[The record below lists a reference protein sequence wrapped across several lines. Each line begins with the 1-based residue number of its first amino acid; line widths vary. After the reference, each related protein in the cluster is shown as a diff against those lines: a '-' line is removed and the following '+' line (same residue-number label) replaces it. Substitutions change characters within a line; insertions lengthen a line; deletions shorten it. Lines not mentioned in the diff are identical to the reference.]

1 MPTVHDRSALTRIP
15 HQGTFVWSP
24 GAQVSLDG
32 AISLDSHSNDLS
44 ILALRV
50 KWQVLNDLCLI
61 VVEQG
66 QVVKR
71 REL

>member
-1 MPTVHDRSALTRIP
+1 MSTVHDRSSLSRIA

-24 GAQVSLDG
+24 RAEVRLDG
-32 AISLDSHSNDLS
+32 AISLDSHSTDLS

-50 KWQVLNDLCLI
+50 KWKVLNDLCLVI
-61 VVEQG
+61 VEQG